1 MANTV
6 AMPAFS
12 VRPKLGAGGRAGMD
26 AVSGKFRAGKR
37 ALTGGRR
44 ACARVSSG
52 DTTQVVVVLSAFDS
66 ELFHT
71 FPANTYALLLSLHH
85 VVRPT

>member
-1 MANTV
+1 MRK
-6 AMPAFS
+6 S
-12 VRPKLGAGGRAGMD
+12 E
-26 AVSGKFRAGKR
+26 
-37 ALTGGRR
+37 RR
-44 ACARVSSG
+44 
-52 DTTQVVVVLSAFDS
+52 DTQVVVVLSAFDS

>member
-1 MANTV
+1 ME
-6 AMPAFS
+6 
-12 VRPKLGAGGRAGMD
+12 GGRAGYH
-26 AVSGKFRAGKR
+26 GRAPR
-37 ALTGGRR
+37 MRTSERR
-44 ACARVSSG
+44 
-52 DTTQVVVVLSAFDS
+52 DTQVVVVLSAFDS